1 MGNFALAVRYGIKD
15 FFGRQT
21 DHGDYRKAWKSGRRG
36 DRDGKWSYP
45 DLVMLTVLAG
55 MHQHS
60 FGIPGSIIQAI
71 RAGRWHYHDLKDIEI
86 RAAESFEGT
95 GMSPEGRKL
104 VIKMLKRRKGIDP
117 HQLSAEDSQIMQE
130 IVNTVHVGTVNF

>member
-1 MGNFALAVRYGIKD
+1 MENFALAVRYGIKD
-15 FFGRQT
+15 FFRRQA
-21 DHGDYRKAWKSGRRG
+21 DHSDYPKAWKNARQ
-36 DRDGKWSYP
+36 DRDGKWAYH
-45 DLVMLTVLAG
+45 DLVLLTVVSG

-71 RAGRWHYHDLKDIEI
+71 KAGRWHHHDLKDIES
-86 RAAESFEGT
+86 RAAESFEGS

-104 VIKMLKRRKGIDP
+104 VLKMLKRRKGIDP
-117 HQLSAEDSQIMQE
+117 HQLSAEDCKIMQK